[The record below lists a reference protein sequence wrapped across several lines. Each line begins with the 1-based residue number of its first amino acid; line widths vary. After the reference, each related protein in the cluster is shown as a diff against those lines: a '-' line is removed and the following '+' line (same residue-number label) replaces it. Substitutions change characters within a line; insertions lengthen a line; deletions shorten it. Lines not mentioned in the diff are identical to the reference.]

1 MYQEQIPSWQVN
13 IDNRNYK
20 SPTGYPTAYG
30 MWILQHA
37 KLVIILCVVAA
48 VLATAGA
55 SRLTNTP
62 DNRVFFSD
70 DNPHLQALEA
80 LENTYTRTD
89 NVFIAMAP
97 KSGTIATPAVMT
109 AIREI
114 TEAAWQMP
122 YSSRVDSLSN
132 YQNTSADGDDLLV
145 ASLIGDEAISEQ
157 DATEAVEIALSKEFL
172 VNRLI
177 SPDAKVSG
185 LNITILKPENNNRA
199 VYEVVDYTDALVA
212 DFEARYPDINFYT
225 TGGAAFDVAFADL
238 PNNEGAVLI
247 PIMFCIILVIV
258 GFSLKTVWAT
268 VSVMLL
274 IFLSVGVAMG
284 LTGWAGAVLNA
295 GTSGAPVIILTLS
308 VAHCVH
314 LLVIIRQ
321 KMAQGWQQKPAIVES
336 LRINIAPIF
345 ITSATT
351 AIGFLT
357 LNFSDAPPFQL
368 LGNIVATGVM
378 AGFVLSVTLLPALL
392 SLVKIKPASS
402 VSPLRNVMSVLG
414 QFVVRFNK
422 PLLWIAGT
430 IVLVLSL
437 GSVKIKLDD
446 NFLTYFDEKFEIRRD
461 TDFVEQNLTGLNAI
475 EWSVPATED
484 GGISDPQ
491 YLAVIEDFTA
501 WLKQQ
506 PKVTNVGG
514 ISTTIKELNKS
525 MNGDDPDFLK
535 IPESRELAAQYL
547 LLYEMSLPFG
557 LDLNNTI
564 DVAKSQSRVIAL
576 LQNSSSAD
584 LRELNANAERWLQ
597 ENAAEHYAEGSGL
610 SMIFAYIS
618 ERNINS
624 MLFGSLVALVLI
636 SFILCFAL
644 RNLKIGLISLIPNL
658 VPAAMALGFWGYTVG
673 VAGLSIAVVVAV
685 TLGIVVD
692 DTVHF
697 LSKYLR
703 ARREQGM
710 SPSEAVVNT
719 FETVGVALW
728 ITSVALIA
736 GFLVLYWSGFK
747 VNSEMGILTA
757 VTIAFALIADFF
769 LLPSVL
775 MAADREQLQSEPVNH

>member
-1 MYQEQIPSWQVN
+1 
-13 IDNRNYK
+13 
-20 SPTGYPTAYG
+20 

-37 KLVIILCVVAA
+37 KLVIILFVVAA

-132 YQNTSADGDDLLV
+132 YQNTRADGDDILV

-185 LNITILKPENNNRA
+185 LNITILKPENNNKA

-314 LLVIIRQ
+314 LLVIIR
-321 KMAQGWQQKPAIVES
+321 
-336 LRINIAPIF
+336 
-345 ITSATT
+345 
-351 AIGFLT
+351 
-357 LNFSDAPPFQL
+357 
-368 LGNIVATGVM
+368 
-378 AGFVLSVTLLPALL
+378 L
-392 SLVKIKPASS
+392 SLIH
-402 VSPLRNVMSVLG
+402 
-414 QFVVRFNK
+414 
-422 PLLWIAGT
+422 I
-430 IVLVLSL
+430 
-437 GSVKIKLDD
+437 
-446 NFLTYFDEKFEIRRD
+446 
-461 TDFVEQNLTGLNAI
+461 
-475 EWSVPATED
+475 
-484 GGISDPQ
+484 
-491 YLAVIEDFTA
+491 
-501 WLKQQ
+501 
-506 PKVTNVGG
+506 
-514 ISTTIKELNKS
+514 
-525 MNGDDPDFLK
+525 
-535 IPESRELAAQYL
+535 
-547 LLYEMSLPFG
+547 
-557 LDLNNTI
+557 
-564 DVAKSQSRVIAL
+564 
-576 LQNSSSAD
+576 
-584 LRELNANAERWLQ
+584 
-597 ENAAEHYAEGSGL
+597 
-610 SMIFAYIS
+610 
-618 ERNINS
+618 
-624 MLFGSLVALVLI
+624 
-636 SFILCFAL
+636 
-644 RNLKIGLISLIPNL
+644 
-658 VPAAMALGFWGYTVG
+658 
-673 VAGLSIAVVVAV
+673 
-685 TLGIVVD
+685 
-692 DTVHF
+692 
-697 LSKYLR
+697 
-703 ARREQGM
+703 
-710 SPSEAVVNT
+710 
-719 FETVGVALW
+719 
-728 ITSVALIA
+728 
-736 GFLVLYWSGFK
+736 
-747 VNSEMGILTA
+747 
-757 VTIAFALIADFF
+757 
-769 LLPSVL
+769 
-775 MAADREQLQSEPVNH
+775 